1 VLAPGQAGETSGT
14 IQ

>member
-1 VLAPGQAGETSGT
+1 VPAPGQAGETSGT